1 MAAKTRAEP
10 AQDEARERALQERIK
25 AGYVL
30 EDPSEMT
37 PRYRDVLVNTIHIA
51 ADLEVVT
58 LPTYSPAIR
67 TSPTLEDKIAIAS
80 ACQDELGHAQVMYRI
95 LEEFGYDTHHFL
107 FERDPEEWRTF
118 QMLEFPHEDYI
129 ESVVS
134 MCYGDR
140 AGYITTTDLEENCSY
155 GPFARSLRKVN
166 FEETFHVSHGERW
179 VRFFFNLSPE
189 TRRRTQ
195 ESVDFYFP
203 LCAAWF
209 GMPDNLKKR
218 TDQLAYKIR
227 GNSNDEMRQKWL
239 SRVVPFSENVGIK
252 VPAHFDETTGKYV
265 LDYTPP
271 IHLDEA
277 TRKWDYNRTISW
289 EEQLKVWK
297 TGSRHKVP
305 SIRRVQMEVWGKD
318 LW

>member
-1 MAAKTRAEP
+1 MATHLKTDA
-10 AQDEARERALQERIK
+10 AGEARELALQERIR
-25 AGYVL
+25 AGHRL
-30 EDPSEMT
+30 EDESEMT

-58 LPTYSPAIR
+58 LPTYSPAIK
-67 TSPTLEDKIAIAS
+67 TAPTLEDKIAIAS

-95 LEEFGYDTHHFL
+95 LEDFGYDTHGFL
-107 FERDPEEWRTF
+107 FERDPREWRTF
-118 QMLEFPHEDYI
+118 QMLEFPHLDYI

-140 AGYITTTDLEENCSY
+140 AGYITTTDLEDNCSY

-166 FEETFHVSHGERW
+166 FEETFHVGHGERW
-179 VRFFFNLSPE
+179 TRFFFNYSPE
-189 TRRRTQ
+189 TRRRVQ
-195 ESVDFYFP
+195 EAVDFYFP

-209 GMPDNLKKR
+209 GMPDSLKKR

-239 SRVVPFSENVGIK
+239 TQVVPFSESVGIK
-252 VPAHFDETTGKYV
+252 VPAHFDEASGKYV
-265 LDYTPP
+265 LDYEPP
-271 IHLDEA
+271 ILLDEE
-277 TRKWDYNRTISW
+277 TRTWHYDKRITW

-297 TGSRHKVP
+297 AGSRHKVP
-305 SIRRVQMEVWGKD
+305 SIERVQQEVWGKD